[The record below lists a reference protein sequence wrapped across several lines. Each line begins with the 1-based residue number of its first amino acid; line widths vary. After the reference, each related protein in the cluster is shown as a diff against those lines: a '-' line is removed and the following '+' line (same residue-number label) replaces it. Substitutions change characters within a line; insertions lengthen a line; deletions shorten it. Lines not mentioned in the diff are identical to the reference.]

1 MSLFQRKTS
10 GSVVCPAC
18 GSLVGVNDDKCY
30 MCGRLYPGM
39 FGFAPVLR
47 RLGADFGFVPLVIG
61 ASSVLYGLT
70 LIASGSQLRVVG
82 GGMSFLAPSVQA
94 LLLFGASGAV
104 PVFGLGSWWTV
115 LSASWLHGN
124 LLHILFNMMWVRD
137 LGPATAEVIGPAR
150 TVVVYV
156 VAGVC
161 GFTLSSCAGRYIG
174 PLPLLGGGAGVTI
187 GASAS
192 IFGLLGALVHY
203 GRMSGSSLI
212 HGQAMRYA
220 IILFIFGVIMPGVDN
235 YAHLGGFVGGYV
247 TSAFFNPLT
256 RERGD
261 HMILAFLCLA
271 ATLLAIVA
279 SVILGLQGLRL
290 GR

>member
-1 MSLFQRKTS
+1 MSVFQRKTT

-18 GSLVGVNDDKCY
+18 GSLVGVRDDKCY
-30 MCGRLYPGM
+30 MCGRVNPGLW
-39 FGFAPVLR
+39 GFAPALR
-47 RLGADFGFVPLVIG
+47 QLGADFGFVPLVIG
-61 ASSVLYGLT
+61 ASSVLYVLT
-70 LIASGSQLRVVG
+70 LLASGNQLQVVG
-82 GGMSFLAPSVQA
+82 GGMSFLSPGVQA

-137 LGPATAEVIGPAR
+137 LGPATADVIGPAR
-150 TVVVYV
+150 TAIVYV

-161 GFTLSSCAGRYIG
+161 GFALSSSAGRYIG
-174 PLPLLGGGAGVTI
+174 PLPLLGGGAGITI

-235 YAHLGGFVGGYV
+235 YAHLGGFVGGYA

-261 HMILAFLCLA
+261 HILVAVLCLV

-279 SVILGLQGLRL
+279 SVLLGFQGLMLNR
-290 GR
+290 

>member
-1 MSLFQRKTS
+1 MSLFQRKTT

-18 GSLVGVNDDKCY
+18 GSLVGVRDDKCY
-30 MCGRLYPGM
+30 MCGRVNPGLW
-39 FGFAPVLR
+39 GYAPALR
-47 RLGADFGFVPLVIG
+47 QLGADFGFVPLVIG

-82 GGMSFLAPSVQA
+82 GGMSFLAPGVQA

-137 LGPATAEVIGPAR
+137 LGPATADVIGPAR
-150 TVVVYV
+150 TAVVYV
-156 VAGVC
+156 AAGVC

-174 PLPLLGGGAGVTI
+174 PLPLLGGGAGITI

-235 YAHLGGFVGGYV
+235 YAHLGGFIGGYA

-261 HMILAFLCLA
+261 HMLMAVLSLV

-279 SVILGLQGLRL
+279 SVLLGLQGLTSNR
-290 GR
+290 

>member
-18 GSLVGVNDDKCY
+18 GSLVGVNEDKCY
-30 MCGRLYPGM
+30 MCGRAYPGM

-47 RLGADFGFVPLVIG
+47 QLGADFGFVPLVIG

-82 GGMSFLAPSVQA
+82 GGMSFLAPGVQA

-104 PVFGLGSWWTV
+104 PVFGLGRWWTV

-137 LGPATAEVIGPAR
+137 LGPATADVIGPAR

-279 SVILGLQGLRL
+279 SVILGLQGLTL